1 MVYDCYMAICKTL
14 QATRPSCNRGS
25 ASSWWWW
32 PGLGESC
39 MPPCRFSSQSTWPS
53 VVSRSLITSPVISS
67 VLQLAAATP
76 TGFEW
81 WWQLTQWGCF
91 HWFFF
96 PAPHLLHSHPEL
108 PEIPWL
114 WRTAQVTL
122 YMWCPL
128 YRSGPLYMQLHLS
141 CGHLPWGQVG
151 GYVLCNPHSHV
162 KSYHLHSEKHR
173 SERCHEQLV
182 DTGVESN
189 LGYPL
194 CQEKDIYVGMI
205 IYMYRGVKKQT
216 TATTKTFAD
225 PWQEKK
231 RPRN

>member
-1 MVYDCYMAICKTL
+1 
-14 QATRPSCNRGS
+14 
-25 ASSWWWW
+25 
-32 PGLGESC
+32 
-39 MPPCRFSSQSTWPS
+39 
-53 VVSRSLITSPVISS
+53 
-67 VLQLAAATP
+67 
-76 TGFEW
+76 
-81 WWQLTQWGCF
+81 
-91 HWFFF
+91 
-96 PAPHLLHSHPEL
+96 
-108 PEIPWL
+108 
-114 WRTAQVTL
+114 
-122 YMWCPL
+122 
-128 YRSGPLYMQLHLS
+128 MQLHLS

-225 PWQEKK
+225 P
-231 RPRN
+231 